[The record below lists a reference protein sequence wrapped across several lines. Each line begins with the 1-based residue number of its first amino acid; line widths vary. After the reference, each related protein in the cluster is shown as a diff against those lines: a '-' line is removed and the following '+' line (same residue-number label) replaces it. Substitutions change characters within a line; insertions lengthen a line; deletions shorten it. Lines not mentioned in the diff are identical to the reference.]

1 MSPRAPGRLRA
12 DLLDAAARLIETTGS
27 VEAVTLRAV
36 AREAGVTAPAV
47 YGHFADLDALVD
59 AVLEEGFAALRGSI
73 AAAVAGLGDP
83 VDRLVAGCRAYVR
96 AGLAAPARYR
106 AMFRSR
112 RVPGGQAA
120 FAVLVDAVVACQAA
134 GRAPGRDADGDAVLV
149 WTALHGVVTL
159 RSGGPDVPW
168 PDADEQVRALV
179 TRLVR
184 LDAGPSG
191 DELPR

>member
-1 MSPRAPGRLRA
+1 VPPRAPGRLRD
-12 DLLDAAARLIETTGS
+12 DLIDAAARLIETTGS

-59 AVLEEGFAALRGSI
+59 AVLEEGFGVLRAAIADAVRGL
-73 AAAVAGLGDP
+73 ADP
-83 VDRLVAGCRAYVR
+83 ADRLVAGCRAYVR
-96 AGLAAPARYR
+96 TGLAAPARYR

-120 FAVLVDAVVACQAA
+120 FGVLVDAVAACQAA
-134 GRAPGRDADGDAVLV
+134 GRAPGGNAHGDAVLV

-159 RSGGPDVPW
+159 RSGGPDLSW
-168 PDADEQVRALV
+168 PDADEQVRELV

-184 LDAGPSG
+184 LGGSG
-191 DELPR
+191 EDVPR